1 MTGRLAGKTALITAA
16 GQGMGRAVA
25 VAMAREGAQ
34 VTATDVNEQLLAGLA
49 GEPGVTTRRLDVL
62 DDAAVEAAIRSMPP
76 LDVLFNCAGYVHHGS
91 ILDCTPK
98 DWEFS
103 MNLNVRAMYV
113 ACRAAIPAMLA
124 RFEKEG
130 KWASIVNMA
139 SIAGSI
145 KGLPNR
151 FVYGTSK
158 AAVIGLTKAIAADYV
173 QKGIRCNAI
182 APGTVDTPSL
192 GERIN
197 AFADPAEAR
206 RAFVAR
212 QPMGRIAKPEEIAPI
227 VVYLASDEASFVT
240 GNVYSCDGGMTI

>member
-1 MTGRLAGKTALITAA
+1 MNGRLAGKTALVTAA

-25 VAMAREGAQ
+25 LAMAREGAA
-34 VTATDVNEQLLAGLA
+34 VCATDVNEKLLAAYNGIA
-49 GEPGVTTRRLDVL
+49 NVSTRRLDVL
-62 DDAAVEAAIRSMPP
+62 DDAAVERLVDELPSLSI
-76 LDVLFNCAGYVHHGS
+76 LFNCAGFVHHGS

-103 MNLNVRAMYV
+103 MNLNVRSMYV
-113 ACRAAIPAMLA
+113 ATRAALPKMLA
-124 RFEKEG
+124 EFQSKG
-130 KWASIVNMA
+130 TWSSIINMA
-139 SIAGSI
+139 SIASSI

-151 FVYGTSK
+151 FAYGTSK
-158 AAVIGLTKAIAADYV
+158 AAVIGLTKAVAADFV

-192 GERIN
+192 ADRIN
-197 AFADPAEAR
+197 AFPDPAEAR
-206 RAFVAR
+206 KAFVAR
-212 QPMGRIAKPEEIAPI
+212 QPMGRIATAEEIAPL

>member
-1 MTGRLAGKTALITAA
+1 MPARLQGKTALITAA
-16 GQGMGRAVA
+16 GQGIGHATA
-25 VAMAREGAQ
+25 LAMAREGAQ
-34 VTATDVNEQLLAGLA
+34 VIATDVDAALLERMHGIENLS
-49 GEPGVTTRRLDVL
+49 TRRLDVL
-62 DDAAVEAAIRSMPP
+62 DDAAVAALFGELPP
-76 LDVLFNCAGYVHHGS
+76 LQILFNCAGYVHNGT

-103 MNLNVRAMYV
+103 FNLNARAMYT
-113 ACRAAIPAMLA
+113 AIRAALPKMLRRHEA
-124 RFEKEG
+124 TG
-130 KWASIVNMA
+130 QGASIVNMA

-151 FVYGTSK
+151 FVYGASK

-192 GERIN
+192 ADRIN
-197 AFADPAEAR
+197 AFSDPVEAR
-206 RAFVAR
+206 RMFVAR
-212 QPMGRIAKPEEIAPI
+212 QPMGRLAKPEEIAPMI
-227 VVYLASDEASFVT
+227 VFLASDEAAFVT

>member
-1 MTGRLAGKTALITAA
+1 MSGRLAGKTALITAA

-25 VAMAREGAQ
+25 LAMAREGAQ
-34 VTATDVNEQLLAGLA
+34 VTATDVNERLLEAYRGVAGI
-49 GEPGVTTRRLDVL
+49 TTKRLDVL
-62 DDAAVEAAIRSMPP
+62 DDAAVESLIGNMPP
-76 LDVLFNCAGYVHHGS
+76 LDILFNCAGYVHHGS
-91 ILDCTPK
+91 IVDCSPK

-103 MNLNVRAMYV
+103 MGLNVRSMYV
-113 ACRAAIPAMLA
+113 ACRAAIPAMVK
-124 RFEKEG
+124 RFEEKG
-130 KWASIVNMA
+130 TWSSIINMA

-158 AAVIGLTKAIAADYV
+158 AAVVGLTKSIAADFV

-192 GERIN
+192 ADRIN
-197 AFADPAEAR
+197 AFPDPVEAR
-206 RAFVAR
+206 KAFVAR
-212 QPMGRIAKPEEIAPI
+212 QPMGRIAKAEEIAPI